1 MSGLPLRSY
10 TWWLVLA
17 SVAGTIL
24 VMPYSDV
31 LLGTQLTRNLT
42 DPIVIIGLLVQIGIS
57 YLLVRLGLAA
67 ATRTGLA
74 WPPLRGWRT
83 GSDNDTTH
91 DTTSMRA
98 SVLLAAGAGALCAI
112 LLMALGWLMPDPE
125 MTREV
130 AQPGWVVALLAS
142 IGAGLNEE
150 VLLRVF
156 AMSVIVLAVSR
167 LAPAALSRN
176 AHVWTGIIGATLL
189 FGAMHL
195 PQAAS
200 FARLDL
206 AMVSTVLGLNG
217 LAGVLFGW
225 LYWKHGIIAAMA
237 SHIALDVVLKVIA
250 PAVGGL
256 FVS

>member
-1 MSGLPLRSY
+1 MSELPLRSY
-10 TWWLVLA
+10 TRWLVLA

-31 LLGTQLTRNLT
+31 LLGTQITSHLA
-42 DPIVIIGLLVQIGIS
+42 DPIVIIGLLVQVGIS

-74 WPPLRGWRT
+74 WPPIRGWR
-83 GSDNDTTH
+83 
-91 DTTSMRA
+91 TTSMRA
-98 SVLLAAGAGALCAI
+98 SLLLAAGTGVMCAI
-112 LLMALGWLMPDPE
+112 LLMALGWLMPEPE

-130 AQPGWVVALLAS
+130 AQPSWGVALLAS

-176 AHVWTGIIGATLL
+176 VHVWTGIIGATLL

-206 AMVSTVLGLNG
+206 AMVSIVLGLNG

-225 LYWKHGIIAAMA
+225 LYWKHGIIAAMV
-237 SHIALDVVLKVIA
+237 SHTVLDVILKVIA
-250 PAVGGL
+250 PAVDGL